1 MEKLSLRDE
10 MDFNK
15 VLSQRIKFTCFVE
28 QSELKKIKESDTIE
42 IRGEYI
48 SLYFLKNMFKNKQY
62 LEYIRKFFNN
72 EIEKFYICSVYNNDI
87 IGNVSY
93 TKSSLID
100 AIKLLIKDNE
110 IVLSKDE
117 EGEYKKFKDLISFN
131 KFLDKT
137 KREYYSISIDNKKY
151 AFPVSD
157 LVYIMTTDDKQFDY
171 ICTDD
176 SVKYIDGVS
185 KEHFIYAAYK
195 YFSKSGVFHD
205 YDIPEKVYD
214 RFEKIRDS
222 QKIDID
228 ALNKILKTEG
238 TKHKEFEISD
248 NLRDAIL
255 GDMPNFIS
263 DIEKAIYIYI
273 RMCKTLT
280 YDEEYYAAEQK
291 GTPAK
296 KHKDISYVSRV
307 TPQNNKV
314 VCFEFNIIYARF
326 LDELGIKFKTIYKG
340 VVEELYG
347 NGHAYLDFR
356 CGKYLV
362 RADSVTS
369 ILRGD
374 LAQAKANRQLKGLK
388 SFNRNIDTY
397 KEFNTLV
404 DKVYKFIISMESA
417 EKRILYAESFD
428 EIISRY
434 IKKTDNVREVS
445 IEERL
450 SILID
455 NVNSSKMV
463 GIDSISYALQLEE
476 ILFDSSEHKNNIFV
490 TVLRS
495 NNFYNGEK
503 IAVPCIIFTL
513 NSSGHLSKNGKNM
526 YYYFRPNND
535 LRLIDKEELQRKF
548 DNQELEYIGLNSPQ
562 IPEINEKMMKN
573 K

>member
-1 MEKLSLRDE
+1 MEKLSLQE
-10 MDFNK
+10 EINSNK
-15 VLSQRIKFTCFVE
+15 GLRQRIKYTCFVE
-28 QSELKKIKESDTIE
+28 QSELEKIKESDTIE
-42 IRGEYI
+42 IRGEHI
-48 SLYFLKNMFKNKQY
+48 SLYFLKNMLKNKQY

-100 AIKLLIKDNE
+100 SIKLLIEDNE

-117 EGEYKKFKDLISFN
+117 ESEYKKLKDLISFD

-137 KREYYSISIDNKKY
+137 KSEYYSISIDNKKY
-151 AFPVSD
+151 AFPVSS
-157 LVYIMTTDDKQFDY
+157 LVYIMTTDDKQFNY

-176 SVKYIDGVS
+176 SVKYIDGVP
-185 KEHFIYAAYK
+185 KAHFIYAAYK
-195 YFSKSGVFHD
+195 YFSKSGAFHN
-205 YDIPEKVYD
+205 YDIPEKIYD
-214 RFEKIRDS
+214 RFEEIRNF

-238 TKHKEFEISD
+238 TKHKEFEISSD
-248 NLRDAIL
+248 LREAIL

-374 LAQAKANRQLKGLK
+374 LAQAKVNRPLKGLK

-397 KEFNTLV
+397 KEFNELV
-404 DKVYKFIISMESA
+404 DRVYRYIISKES
-417 EKRILYAESFD
+417 EKKSLHVESFK
-428 EIISRY
+428 EIMSEY
-434 IKKTDNVREVS
+434 IKKTSNVREVS

-476 ILFDSSEHKNNIFV
+476 ILFNSSEHKNNIFV

-513 NSSGHLSKNGKNM
+513 NSNGHLSKNGKNT

-535 LRLIDKEELQRKF
+535 LRLIDKEELQLKF
-548 DNQELEYIGLNSPQ
+548 DSGELEYIGLNSPP
-562 IPEINEKMMKN
+562 IPEINEKNGVRK
-573 K
+573 